1 MNGAACLNVAVTEM
15 PHVVVLGAGFGGIAA
30 TNELSK
36 EGFRVTLIDRHPYN
50 TFQPLLYQVA
60 TGGLNAGDVTYALR
74 YFAAKHEGVRFR
86 RAEVVGIDH
95 GAREVIC
102 DDGVRIGFDYLIIG
116 NGITTNHF
124 GIPGAAEYTMSMYTR
139 AEALRVRDMIF
150 GALEIIAGTSD
161 PNTGAFTVVVVG
173 GGATGV
179 EMAGQLAE
187 LKTETIPSTYP
198 ELNPARVHVVLVEM
212 TEHLLAPFDDSL
224 RKYALRELIKRG
236 VDVRLKTA
244 ISEVHPDRVD
254 FKDGSSMPVDLVIW
268 AAGVAGD
275 TEIRNWGLPI
285 GRAGRIEVN
294 PDTTVVGQ
302 ERIFAVGDASII
314 VEDPLPQLAQPAIQ
328 MGKHAAKQ
336 ITRLY
341 RGLDTQKFVYRDK
354 GTMAT
359 IGRGDAVLQM
369 PTGLKLTGV
378 IAWLGWIALH
388 IVFLLGGR
396 NRVQTLVNL
405 GSRYA
410 GPRRSNAIVGD
421 VMEPPKMQMRKELDQ
436 ADVVQLV
443 EPEPA
448 RTPTTAA

>member
-1 MNGAACLNVAVTEM
+1 VSACLNVAVTEM
-15 PHVVVLGAGFGGIAA
+15 PHVVVLGAGFGGISA

-86 RAEVVGIDH
+86 RAEVVDIDH
-95 GAREVIC
+95 ETREVIC
-102 DDGVRIGFDYLIIG
+102 ADGVRIGFDYLIIG

-139 AEALRVRDMIF
+139 AEALRVRDTIF

-212 TEHLLAPFDDSL
+212 AEHLLAPFDDSL

-236 VDVRLKTA
+236 VDVRLKTV

-254 FKDGSSMPVDLVIW
+254 FKDGSSMPVDMVIW

-275 TEIRNWGLPI
+275 KGIRNWGLPI

-294 PDTTVVGQ
+294 PDTTVIGH

-336 ITRLY
+336 ITRLF
-341 RGLDTQKFVYRDK
+341 RGLDTQNFSYYDK

-369 PTGLKLTGV
+369 PNGLKLTGV

-421 VMEPPKMQMRKELDQ
+421 VMEPPKMRMQNELDQ
-436 ADVVQLV
+436 GDVDQGDVV
-443 EPEPA
+443 EFAE
-448 RTPTTAA
+448 REPTTAA

>member
-1 MNGAACLNVAVTEM
+1 MNVGVTEM
-15 PHVVVLGAGFGGIAA
+15 PHVVVVGAGFGGISA
-30 TNELSK
+30 TSELSK

-74 YFAAKHEGVRFR
+74 FFAAKHDGVRFR

-95 GAREVIC
+95 EAREVIC
-102 DDGVRIGFDYLIIG
+102 EDGVRVGFDYLIIG

-139 AEALRVRDMIF
+139 ADALKVRDMIF
-150 GALEIIAGTSD
+150 GSLEIIAGTSD
-161 PNTGAFTVVVVG
+161 PNTGAFTVVLVG

-212 TEHLLAPFDDSL
+212 GEHLLAPFDDSL

-275 TEIRNWGLPI
+275 KEVRNWGLPI

-294 PDTTVVGQ
+294 RDTTVVGQ

-314 VEDPLPQLAQPAIQ
+314 VDDPLPQLAQPAIQ

-341 RGLDTQKFVYRDK
+341 RGLETQPFSYFDK

-369 PTGLKLTGV
+369 PNGIKLEGV

-421 VMEPPKMQMRKELDQ
+421 VMEPPKMQMMDALERPDRSEP
-436 ADVVQLV
+436 V
-443 EPEPA
+443 ETETRSVPP
-448 RTPTTAA
+448 TAA